1 MKLPFPMKGPGP
13 VVLSE
18 AKLVTAGSTAWY
30 DEPLSGEKLWA
41 DQHYRDFARDYFGP
55 RAVGHSMLNHRRA
68 LCKQQKTP
76 YSRPDVT
83 EQIAL
88 LLSMKQN
95 KLDNLLRRSSR
106 WQPKRRKIFVS
117 K

>member
-1 MKLPFPMKGPGP
+1 MKGSF
-13 VVLSE
+13 VLSE
-18 AKLVTAGSTAWY
+18 AKLVTVGSTAWF

-41 DQHYRDFARDYFGP
+41 DQHYRDFAREHFGP
-55 RAVGHSMLNHRRA
+55 RAVGHYMLNYKRA

-83 EQIAL
+83 EQIAR
-88 LLSMKQN
+88 LLSMKRS